1 MALDLLAIAR
11 TLIATDS
18 RSSVTDRPIVDV
30 LLPVCAA
37 AGLQTSLQEEHRDG
51 VSQFNLLA
59 TRPGRA
65 DLAPLL
71 LNTHLDTVP
80 PGDPALWS
88 ECEGWPLSLT
98 QKNGL
103 LYGLGTADV
112 KLDFACK
119 LLALERL
126 RSEPL
131 ERTVTLAGTYGE
143 ETGRWGAHLLARG
156 LHPMP
161 AMALVGE
168 PTMLRPCSAHKGY
181 LEIRVTATQRG
192 RSPAPARCWRLRFG
206 GVAAHSSQPHKGR
219 SANDAC
225 LEAVARLDVAS
236 AVQVLS
242 VSGGDLVNR
251 VSTQAEALVAGAER
265 PLVPEAAIEPVAMP
279 VAATCSP
286 ELTTLLI
293 AVHHSTAELEKD
305 LRHHGM
311 KGFDPPWSTVNN
323 GLVRLG
329 DGSLSHVIDV
339 RRLPGQAPEE
349 AIAAHLARVRD
360 AAAACGCAAHVVT
373 ALDSPPFHA
382 REASRTQ
389 AALERAL
396 QAHRMSTLPELKS
409 GTTEASVY
417 SALGVDTVVFG
428 PGQASGNIHR
438 PNEHVPLTDLHAAID
453 VYTAVIRDLCST

>member
-1 MALDLLAIAR
+1 
-11 TLIATDS
+11 
-18 RSSVTDRPIVDV
+18 
-30 LLPVCAA
+30 
-37 AGLQTSLQEEHRDG
+37 
-51 VSQFNLLA
+51 
-59 TRPGRA
+59 
-65 DLAPLL
+65 
-71 LNTHLDTVP
+71 
-80 PGDPALWS
+80 
-88 ECEGWPLSLT
+88 
-98 QKNGL
+98 
-103 LYGLGTADV
+103 
-112 KLDFACK
+112 
-119 LLALERL
+119 
-126 RSEPL
+126 
-131 ERTVTLAGTYGE
+131 
-143 ETGRWGAHLLARG
+143 
-156 LHPMP
+156 
-161 AMALVGE
+161 
-168 PTMLRPCSAHKGY
+168 
-181 LEIRVTATQRG
+181 
-192 RSPAPARCWRLRFG
+192 
-206 GVAAHSSQPHKGR
+206 
-219 SANDAC
+219 
-225 LEAVARLDVAS
+225 
-236 AVQVLS
+236 
-242 VSGGDLVNR
+242 
-251 VSTQAEALVAGAER
+251 
-265 PLVPEAAIEPVAMP
+265 
-279 VAATCSP
+279 
-286 ELTTLLI
+286 
-293 AVHHSTAELEKD
+293 VHHSTAELEKD